1 MDTGLGMS
9 QSQLSDCFEAFNRFD
24 KGTQPLRTLGLGLYS
39 FKELAQKMGMK
50 TRWHSSLGKGT
61 MIGFAVAVA

>member
-1 MDTGLGMS
+1 
-9 QSQLSDCFEAFNRFD
+9 
-24 KGTQPLRTLGLGLYS
+24 LYS